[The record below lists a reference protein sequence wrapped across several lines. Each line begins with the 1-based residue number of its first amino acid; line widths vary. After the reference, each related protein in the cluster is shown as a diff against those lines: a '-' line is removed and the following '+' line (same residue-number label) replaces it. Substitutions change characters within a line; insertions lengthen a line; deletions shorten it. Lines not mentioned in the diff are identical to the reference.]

1 MPSPGSVGRVTAL
14 DLRGKI
20 AVVTGALAG
29 IGDATARALAEA
41 GMTVVA
47 TARRLDR
54 LESLAATNDRIV
66 PRRLDVDDPADIRS
80 LAEWVESEYGA
91 CHVLVNNAGVGSNNT
106 LRGPDDVEDFERTIT
121 TNLFGPMRCMAAM
134 ADLLFRSA
142 PGRVINVAS
151 VAGKVGMGP
160 PAYVSS
166 KFALVGFTEA
176 VGPDWARRG
185 VTVSQ
190 VNPGY
195 IRTEQF
201 PQEDLMRS
209 PLRRIVGEPELVA
222 NAIVQVARS
231 GIPERTV
238 PRWYRVA
245 SLLRHGASPLYW
257 LIARRMRW

>member
-1 MPSPGSVGRVTAL
+1 M
-14 DLRGKI
+14 
-20 AVVTGALAG
+20 TGASAG
-29 IGDATARALAEA
+29 IGEATARALADA

-47 TARRLDR
+47 TARRLER
-54 LESLAATNDRIV
+54 LEALASGSDRIV
-66 PRRLDVDDPADIRS
+66 ARRLDVDDPEDIAS
-80 LAEWVESEYGA
+80 LAEWLESEYGA
-91 CHVLVNNAGVGSNNT
+91 CHVLVNNAGSGSSNT
-106 LRGPDDVEDFERTIT
+106 MRGPADVADFEQTIT
-121 TNLFGPMRCMAAM
+121 TNLFGPMRCMAAL
-134 ADLLFRSA
+134 ADLMFRSA

-160 PAYVSS
+160 PAYVAS

-176 VGPDWARRG
+176 VGPDWGRKG

-222 NAIVQVARS
+222 NAIVEVARS

>member
-1 MPSPGSVGRVTAL
+1 MTAL

-20 AVVTGALAG
+20 AVVTGASAG
-29 IGDATARALAEA
+29 IGDATARALADA

-47 TARRLDR
+47 TARRLER
-54 LESLAATNDRIV
+54 LEALAAGNDRIV
-66 PRRLDVDDPADIRS
+66 ARRVDVDDPEDIRG
-80 LAEWVESEYGA
+80 LATWIEAEYGA
-91 CHVLVNNAGVGSNNT
+91 CHVLVNNAGSGSSNT

-121 TNLFGPMRCMAAM
+121 TNLFGPMRCMAAL
-134 ADLLFRSA
+134 ADLMFRSA

-151 VAGKVGMGP
+151 VAGKVGIGP

-176 VGPDWARRG
+176 VGPDWRRRG

-201 PQEDLMRS
+201 PQDELMRS

-222 NAIVQVARS
+222 TAIVEVARS

-238 PRWYRVA
+238 PRWYRAA
-245 SLLRHGASPLYW
+245 SLLRHGAAPVYW
-257 LIARRMRW
+257 QISRRMGW